1 MKKLF
6 SVLMVVCLLTITL
19 GVFTVSTMAETEVV
33 VWEGDINQEIT
44 TSHMIGV
51 INVDSLTQAIR
62 ADLAQNGTATK
73 YVLTSTGSYY
83 VGGESDYAMWGFY
96 QENPQYVEAW
106 ANKDGSL
113 SEATW
118 TNTTELS
125 KMGSGAFLCVISEG
139 TDTVY
144 VGHIKLIAT
153 HVPTTT
159 TEEPNPTGTISL
171 PEPTGAAVD
180 IVSQGVKVWSGS
192 FNKDFTTDRNCVAIL
207 DNESLNE
214 AIYNDI
220 VENGVAAAYAAVA
233 DVKYVSGQ
241 SGYASFCFYQDT
253 PNYLVLWP
261 DKLGRDKTS
270 FVWTDASKFGKM
282 GPDIQFA
289 LYCDSSGDVIH
300 LNGLALYAIHNEP
313 TTTEGEDPTATGTK
327 PTATPSI
334 RPTQVRDGVTQV
346 YKFTFE
352 DANATSILKVGDEVV
367 GEVVEWPKNSGNHCL
382 RYQLNGETRNDG
394 GCHPYLW
401 PEGIGESLCAQGDL
415 EESGSQIELKIDVAC
430 SDAPLGSYMQACLI
444 FNDLEENYAD
454 RSNDIIWPGTNQ
466 FNSGVVTWSSYDF
479 STPEEG
485 YANGG
490 IGFYD
495 DRTLPDGVYMYIDN
509 IEFNWIGKWIELDK
523 TFVGYPGGIL
533 CEESDMELV
542 APTNPTGTG
551 TETVTGTETA
561 TSASATETATET
573 ATATSASATETA
585 TATVT
590 SATATET
597 ATKTAT
603 EAKPTAT
610 ATETSVS
617 ESETSVSE
625 SETVTEPS
633 ETKTEPTQTVDEIYG
648 DANGDGA
655 VNMKDVLALR
665 KYLADMT
672 DDIHLEASD
681 VNVDGPVNMKDV
693 LMLRKFLA
701 NIIDKLG
708 A

>member
-33 VWEGDINQEIT
+33 VWEGDIYQEIT

-62 ADLAQNGTATK
+62 DDVAQNGTATK

-83 VGGESDYAMWGFY
+83 VGGESDYAEWGFY
-96 QENPQYVEAW
+96 QEDPQYVEAR
-106 ANKDGSL
+106 ANNGSSL

-125 KMGSGAFLCVISEG
+125 KMGSGAFLCVATDG

-153 HVPTTT
+153 HVPMTTT
-159 TEEPNPTGTISL
+159 TEE
-171 PEPTGAAVD
+171 E
-180 IVSQGVKVWSGS
+180 
-192 FNKDFTTDRNCVAIL
+192 
-207 DNESLNE
+207 E
-214 AIYNDI
+214 
-220 VENGVAAAYAAVA
+220 
-233 DVKYVSGQ
+233 
-241 SGYASFCFYQDT
+241 
-253 PNYLVLWP
+253 
-261 DKLGRDKTS
+261 
-270 FVWTDASKFGKM
+270 
-282 GPDIQFA
+282 
-289 LYCDSSGDVIH
+289 
-300 LNGLALYAIHNEP
+300 
-313 TTTEGEDPTATGTK
+313 PTATGTK

-352 DANATSILKVGDEVV
+352 DVNATSILKVGDEVV
-367 GEVVEWPKNSGNHCL
+367 GEVVEWPEGSGNHCL

-394 GCHPYLW
+394 ECHPYLW

-415 EESGSQIELKIDVAC
+415 AESGSQIELKIDVAC
-430 SDAPLGSYMQACLI
+430 SNVPLGSYLWACLI
-444 FNDLEENYAD
+444 FNDLWENPAD
-454 RSNDIIWPGTNQ
+454 RRNDIVWPGNNQ
-466 FNSGVVTWSSYDF
+466 FNTGVVTWSSYQF
-479 STPEEG
+479 GAPEEG

-509 IEFNWIGKWIELDK
+509 VEFNWIGKWIELDK

-542 APTNPTGTG
+542 APTNPTATG

-573 ATATSASATETA
+573 ATSASATETA
-585 TATVT
+585 T
-590 SATATET
+590 E
-597 ATKTAT
+597 
-603 EAKPTAT
+603 TAT
-610 ATETSVS
+610 ATETSASATETTTEAEPTATETETSASETETSAS
-617 ESETSVSE
+617 ESETSASETETSASE
-625 SETVTEPS
+625 SETSASETETSASVTVTEPAAT
-633 ETKTEPTQTVDEIYG
+633 ETEPETGILG

-655 VNMKDVLALR
+655 VNMKDVLLAR
-665 KYLADMT
+665 KYLADIEVEINL
-672 DDIHLEASD
+672 DAAD
-681 VNVDGPVNMKDV
+681 VNEDGSVNMKDI
-693 LMLRKFLA
+693 LDMRKFLA
-701 NIIDKLG
+701 ELIDHFG